1 MEKKLLFRLAFLV
14 LFCGL
19 SCSLSFAEENKSVTV
34 NPVSK
39 YEVAVFVNRAANY
52 ARSAGKETALREFMN
67 PKGEFGKGK
76 LYIFAYDFKGTVL
89 VDGGQPELVG
99 KNLIDMKDDNNVE
112 VVKELIKLAQ
122 QGGGWLRYLWPNPAA
137 GGKIEPKLGYVLK
150 VDNDWFLGSGLY
162 EVEKTKK

>member
-1 MEKKLLFRLAFLV
+1 MKKNLLFSLGFLV

-19 SCSLSFAEENKSVTV
+19 SCSLSIAEENKSVTV
-34 NPVSK
+34 KPVSK

-89 VDGGQPELVG
+89 AYGGQPESIG
-99 KNLIDMKDDNNVE
+99 KNMIDVKDENNVE
-112 VVKELIKLAQ
+112 VIKELIKLAQ
-122 QGGGWLRYLWPNPAA
+122 QGGGWLRYLWPNPAN
-137 GGKIEPKLGYVLK
+137 GGKIGPKFGYVMK
-150 VDNDWFLGSGLY
+150 VDNDWFVGSGLY
-162 EVEKTKK
+162 ETESKK